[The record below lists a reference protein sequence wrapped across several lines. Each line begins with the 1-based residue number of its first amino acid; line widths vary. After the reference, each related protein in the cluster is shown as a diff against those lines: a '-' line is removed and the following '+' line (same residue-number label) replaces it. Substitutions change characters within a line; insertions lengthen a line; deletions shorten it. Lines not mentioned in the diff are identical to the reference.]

1 MHYRK
6 YVKKYW
12 PYFTFGP
19 IARILSAIG
28 EFIIPYLSAL
38 MINNGAAKGDT
49 NYILMISLIMVGVII
64 FTIFFDILGMWLAIK
79 AATSLATYLR
89 LDTYKKIQEYSFA
102 NIDDISVGSLITRCT
117 NDIAQVEKFTQ
128 SLIRGV
134 FRAPIM
140 IIGAVI
146 MSFVLDPN
154 VAMIFLI
161 VIPALIVAISIII
174 YIANPRY
181 TRMQEKIDYLN
192 NNIKE
197 TVNNQRVVKSF
208 VRENYMIERFE
219 KDNEELR
226 KKSISA
232 LKLMILMQPVIALSI
247 NVSTVI
253 FVYFSGKSVIYGD
266 LEIGT
271 LTAFITY
278 LTQILQ
284 ALNFLANVF
293 LQGTRAHASNKR
305 IREVFSEEI
314 DIVDKEGID
323 KSLRINDGSIEF
335 KNVSFK
341 YFKNDDSNVLDNI
354 NIKISSGQT
363 IGIIGSTG
371 SGKTSLIS
379 LIPRLYDPIE
389 GDIIV
394 GDYNIKDI
402 SLFNLREDISTVLQ
416 KNTLFSGTIKEN
428 LMWGNAN
435 ATDDELKEAL
445 KIASA
450 YNFVSSFKH
459 GLDTVVVEGGNN
471 LSGGQ
476 KQRLCLARALLKKPK
491 ILILD
496 DSTSACDLDTERE
509 IRNNLNHYLKDTTK
523 LIIAQKIVSVSG
535 ADNIIILDNGKVVGI
550 GKHDDL
556 LAHNKYYQ
564 EIYYSQRERGE

>member
-1 MHYRK
+1 MIFRN
-6 YVKKYW
+6 VTIE
-12 PYFTFGP
+12 TF
-19 IARILSAIG
+19 
-28 EFIIPYLSAL
+28 IPPKFL
-38 MINNGAAKGDT
+38 
-49 NYILMISLIMVGVII
+49 
-64 FTIFFDILGMWLAIK
+64 TI
-79 AATSLATYLR
+79 
-89 LDTYKKIQEYSFA
+89 
-102 NIDDISVGSLITRCT
+102 
-117 NDIAQVEKFTQ
+117 
-128 SLIRGV
+128 GV
-134 FRAPIM
+134 F
-140 IIGAVI
+140 
-146 MSFVLDPN
+146 S
-154 VAMIFLI
+154 
-161 VIPALIVAISIII
+161 
-174 YIANPRY
+174 
-181 TRMQEKIDYLN
+181 
-192 NNIKE
+192 
-197 TVNNQRVVKSF
+197 
-208 VRENYMIERFE
+208 
-219 KDNEELR
+219 
-226 KKSISA
+226 
-232 LKLMILMQPVIALSI
+232 KL
-247 NVSTVI
+247 
-253 FVYFSGKSVIYGD
+253 
-266 LEIGT
+266 
-271 LTAFITY
+271 
-278 LTQILQ
+278 
-284 ALNFLANVF
+284 
-293 LQGTRAHASNKR
+293 
-305 IREVFSEEI
+305 
-314 DIVDKEGID
+314 EGID